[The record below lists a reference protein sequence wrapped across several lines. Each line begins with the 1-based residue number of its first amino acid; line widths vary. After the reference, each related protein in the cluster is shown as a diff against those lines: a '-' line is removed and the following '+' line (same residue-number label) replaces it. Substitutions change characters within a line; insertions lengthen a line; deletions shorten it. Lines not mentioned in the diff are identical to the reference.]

1 MNFRRVKF
9 ALCYFV
15 SILGVKGLSHLG
27 TNRVITRES
36 KNMNTRKD
44 FADVKIQVFEK
55 NYRNK
60 SYEILI
66 DCYSLI
72 YCNLW
77 CPVPTESKLFQLKQ
91 MSLARNV

>member
-9 ALCYFV
+9 ALCCFV
-15 SILGVKGLSHLG
+15 SILGVKGLNHLK
-27 TNRVITRES
+27 TNRMITGES
-36 KNMNTRKD
+36 KNIHTRKD
-44 FADVKIQVFEK
+44 FADVKMQVFEE

-72 YCNLW
+72 YCNFW
-77 CPVPTESKLFQLKQ
+77 YPFAIKSKLIQLKQ
-91 MSLARNV
+91 TSLAYGV